1 MTILYFLIPL
11 GAGAILYS
19 IIATFVKAPGRA
31 LQKKF
36 INLGILKGKTL
47 SEITTACGNPNS
59 ISSRN
64 DGVKIYQWFATGY
77 HIVLLFDENNICLGV
92 SSETKV

>member
-1 MTILYFLIPL
+1 MEILYFLMPL

-19 IIATFVKAPGRA
+19 VIVTFVKAPGRA

-47 SEITTACGNPNS
+47 SEITTVCGNPNS
-59 ISSRN
+59 ISSGK
-64 DGVKIYQWFATGY
+64 DGVKVYQWLATGY